1 MTRTPKISDERF
13 MATVQLYDRLANVP
27 REKAVI
33 VWAVAIYCAQ
43 TGFSM
48 PVKELEDLIRS

>member
-13 MATVQLYDRLANVP
+13 IATVKLYDALINVP

-43 TGFSM
+43 TGM
-48 PVKELEDLIRS
+48 PMPAKELEDLIRS